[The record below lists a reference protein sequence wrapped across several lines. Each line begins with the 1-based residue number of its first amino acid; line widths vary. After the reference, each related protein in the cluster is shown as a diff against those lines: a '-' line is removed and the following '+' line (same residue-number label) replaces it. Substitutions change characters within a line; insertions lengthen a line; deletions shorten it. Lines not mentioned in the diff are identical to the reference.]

1 MTVTTTRASHL
12 CTPPTIHAH
21 RPRLASAVAGLGVA
35 WCPTTRVTGV
45 VQTSTNA
52 VKHLPRRPH
61 TPLHMTTST
70 NRPIPDKQPLNKALD
85 AALLQI
91 TGGLPL
97 LSIRDLAGLLAVSEH
112 TVRKWVAC
120 GPDAGLVPKM
130 LRINGQIRFRASDV
144 ETFLSEREV
153 A

>member
-12 CTPPTIHAH
+12 RTPPTLHAH
-21 RPRLASAVAGLGVA
+21 RPRLASTIAGLGIA
-35 WCPTTRVTGV
+35 WRSTTRVTAV
-45 VQTSTNA
+45 VQTSSNA
-52 VKHLPRRPH
+52 VKHLPKSPH

-70 NRPIPDKQPLNKALD
+70 NRSVPDKQLLDKALD

-97 LSIRDLAGLLAVSEH
+97 LSIRDLAVLLAVSEN

-144 ETFLSEREV
+144 ETFLAEREV

>member
-12 CTPPTIHAH
+12 YTPPTVCAH
-21 RPRLASAVAGLGVA
+21 RPRLASAVAGLGIA
-35 WCPTTRVTGV
+35 RCSTTRVTAV
-45 VQTSTNA
+45 VQTSSNA
-52 VKHLPRRPH
+52 IEHLPKSPH

-70 NRPIPDKQPLNKALD
+70 NRSVPDKQLLDKALD

-97 LSIRDLAGLLAVSEH
+97 LSIRDLAGLLAVSEN

-144 ETFLSEREV
+144 ETFLAEREV